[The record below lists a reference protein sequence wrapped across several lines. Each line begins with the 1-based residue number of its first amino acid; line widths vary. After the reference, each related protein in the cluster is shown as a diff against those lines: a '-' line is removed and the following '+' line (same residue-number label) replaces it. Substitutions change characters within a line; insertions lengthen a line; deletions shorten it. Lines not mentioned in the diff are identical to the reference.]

1 MKNIAIFASGGG
13 TNAQAIIDYFDPI
26 DDIQVSLIVA
36 SKSTA
41 GVIDRATKHKIPFIV
56 LNKKEFYQSQII
68 LDTLIYYQ
76 IDLIVLAGFLWLVP
90 EYLIHAYPNRIINI
104 HPALLPSYGGK
115 GMYGMHVHRAVKANQ
130 DKESGIT
137 IHLVNKEYDKGRHL
151 FQASCKLSPDD
162 TPEEIAA
169 KVLKLEHKYF
179 PRVIHHF
186 LSSSSEIK

>member
-13 TNAQAIIDYFDPI
+13 SNAQAIIDYFEDVN
-26 DDIQVSLIVA
+26 DIQVSLIVA

-41 GVIDRATKHKIPFIV
+41 GVIDRATRHKIPFIV

-68 LDTLIYYQ
+68 LDTLVYYD
-76 IDLIVLAGFLWLVP
+76 IDLIVLAGFLWLIP
-90 EYLIHAYPNRIINI
+90 EYLIHTYPNKIINI

-115 GMYGMHVHRAVKANQ
+115 GMYGIHVHRAVKANCE
-130 DKESGIT
+130 KESGIT

-151 FQASCKLSPDD
+151 FQASCKLSPED

-179 PRVIHHF
+179 PKVIHHF
-186 LSSSSEIK
+186 LTSSSKIR